1 LNKTEKLPERQDKIN
16 LSDNTI
22 YMFLSCLSG
31 KIGFIYVSPQ
41 VFDHAVMKI
50 LTFQVKTIIRLHSG
64 YPLKIFVLSIQI
76 GVTP

>member
-31 KIGFIYVSPQ
+31 RIWFIYVFPQ
-41 VFDHAVMKI
+41 VFDHAVMI
-50 LTFQVKTIIRLHSG
+50 PIIIGRLFKSKQLLDFIPDIH
-64 YPLKIFVLSIQI
+64 
-76 GVTP
+76 